1 MSAILSSHTQPI
13 NIRFSCMML
22 LKNLMDL
29 NNLIFIQHVQEAL
42 LLDLTKV
49 AALDP
54 KNLEDPKN
62 QEETLLELAREC
74 LFVWGKI
81 YGADFLDVY
90 EFLLSEEVKF
100 PKQLKY
106 FKEESFEK
114 GLGIKINKTDI
125 LNSSTKEDVT
135 LFGLENKLKLLQG
148 LIEDNSGGGNEN
160 QEMDS
165 IKDLIFFIIQ
175 NFCRH

>member
-1 MSAILSSHTQPI
+1 MSAIFSSHTQPV

-54 KNLEDPKN
+54 KNLEDPPNENKN
-62 QEETLLELAREC
+62 QEETFLRLVREC
-74 LFVWGKI
+74 LQVWGKV
-81 YGADFLDVY
+81 YGADFQDVY

-100 PKQLKY
+100 PTQLKY
-106 FKEESFEK
+106 FKEEYLDK
-114 GLGIKINKTDI
+114 GPKISISKSDI
-125 LNSSTKEDVT
+125 LNSSTKEEVT

-148 LIEDNSGGGNEN
+148 LIEDSSGGGNEN

-165 IKDLIFFIIQ
+165 ITRFF
-175 NFCRH
+175 F